1 MANTGTIRIRSVV
14 DPNGVNDGLKG
25 ISSRIR
31 GFESSFSR
39 SRGMTGYIDSMVTGF
54 AKAGLAIQGV
64 RTIVGGLASVVSAP
78 LALAAAAQQTQVSFE
93 VMTSSAETASKLVAD
108 LRTMGAA
115 TPFEFADLSQ
125 ATTVLL
131 SFGRTSQDVLRDL
144 DMLSNV
150 ASGNKDKL
158 AGLSVVYGQVASAG
172 KLMGGDVLQMIN
184 QGFNPLNEIAKRTG
198 ESMSDLRSRM
208 SKGNVSFEEVRQ
220 AFEDATSAGGQFFQ
234 MNDKQSKTLSG
245 LWSTLQDET
254 SSALQMIGEELVS
267 TFDLSEVVA
276 SITTFVSVLKSEYLP
291 VIVSNLQYVLHLV
304 SAFADWK
311 RVLSTVIPV
320 IFGVV
325 TVMTAVV
332 AVQKAIAMGQ
342 AIVLALSGPA
352 GWATLAAGAAIG
364 AGAYYALSGVMSG
377 VSDEMAKATAEA
389 KKLNQ
394 ETGKDQSKSPDSKP
408 VRQDQSGIDDK
419 IKQVTKDLKALSG
432 EANSTADTLQD
443 MLDKGASPQK
453 VAQLKKLLDQL
464 DRAKKE
470 DTENKKLKGAADRIK
485 EQTKS
490 VSDQLQEQFD
500 QIDKIHEKMDEN
512 GNPLI
517 SIEQMVQAKENARKS
532 LLSSIIPDDEWAT
545 FNDKV
550 AELNDLMKNGWIDA
564 ADVAKATMAAL
575 PSEIASAIEASKT
588 PLQKYEEQLAKLQK
602 GVDAG
607 VLSPEQMKKASM
619 SALPQS
625 VQQAIEDAKTP
636 LQKYKEQLA
645 ELESFRGKDGVT
657 DEVLAKAQKKLKQDI
672 FGGGESGGNNRLAD
686 LQLYGSAGARDS
698 IIRHQMRLAG
708 IDSPNEKLLKE
719 TQAQTKYQMAMAEA
733 TKETAKNTKQK
744 PAGKPSSLN

>member
-14 DPNGVNDGLKG
+14 DPNGVNAGLQG

-31 GFESSFSR
+31 GFESAFSR
-39 SRGMTGYIDSMVTGF
+39 SRGMSGYLDSMVTGF

-64 RTIVGGLASVVSAP
+64 RTIVGGLVSVVSAP

-93 VMTSSAETASKLVAD
+93 VMTGSVETAQKLVAD

-131 SFGRTSQDVLRDL
+131 SFGRTSQDVLNDL

-198 ESMSDLRSRM
+198 ESMSELRSRM
-208 SKGNVSFEEVRQ
+208 SKGNVTFEEVRQ
-220 AFEDATSAGGQFFQ
+220 AFADATSEGGQFYG
-234 MNDKQSKTLSG
+234 MNDRQSKTLSG
-245 LWSTLQDET
+245 LWSTMQDEI
-254 SSALQMIGEELVS
+254 SSALLMIGEELAS
-267 TFDLSEVVA
+267 TFNLSEIISSV
-276 SITTFVSVLKSEYLP
+276 TTFVSVLKSEYLP

-311 RVLSTVIPV
+311 RVLSVVIPV

-342 AIVLALSGPA
+342 ALVLALSGPA

-394 ETGKDQSKSPDSKP
+394 ETGKEQKP
-408 VRQDQSGIDDK
+408 EPAPVKVDNSGIDTR
-419 IKQVTKDLKALSG
+419 IQQVTKDLKALSG
-432 EANSTADTLQD
+432 EADNTSAQLQE

-453 VAQLKKLLDQL
+453 VAQLQKLLDQL

-470 DTENKKLKGAADRIK
+470 DAENKKLKGAADRIR
-485 EQTKS
+485 EQTKT

-500 QIDKIHEKMDEN
+500 QIDKIHNRMDEA

-517 SIEQMVQAKENARKS
+517 SIEQMVQAKDAARKS

-545 FNDKV
+545 FNNKV
-550 AELNDLMKNGWIDA
+550 AELNDLMRNGWIDA

-575 PSEIASAIEASKT
+575 PSEISAAIEASKT
-588 PLQKYEEQLAKLQK
+588 PLQRYEEQIAKLQK

-607 VLSPEQMKKASM
+607 VLNESQMQKASIA
-619 SALPQS
+619 ALPQS

-645 ELESFRGKDGVT
+645 ELESFRGKEGVS
-657 DEVLAKAQKKLKQDI
+657 DEVLAKAEKKLKQDI
-672 FGGGESGGNNRLAD
+672 FGGGEKGAGENRLAD

-708 IDSPNEKLLKE
+708 IDGKDDKLLKE
-719 TQAQTKYQMAMAEA
+719 TQAQTKYQQAMAEA
-733 TKETAKNTKQK
+733 TQETAKNTKQK
-744 PAGKPSSLN
+744 PPAKASALN